1 MHEIHVAIIGS
12 TVVDVILNIP
22 HLPVC
27 KEDVN
32 VSSQQLAIGGCAYN
46 TSTMLAH
53 FQVPYILFS
62 PIGQGIYGDFIKHE
76 FRNKDITSIIP
87 SPMEE
92 NGCCYCFVEDS
103 GERTF
108 VSYHGAEYK
117 FKKEW
122 FSALDAHPI
131 DTVYIC
137 GLELE
142 EESAH
147 VIIEY
152 LEEHP
157 TIQIYFAPGPRIHK
171 INHEYMNRIFALSP
185 ILHLNEEEACCY
197 TGHNKLDQSAVAL
210 YQQTKQAVIITLGKD
225 GTYVYDG
232 QESTYISTRKA
243 IQIDTIGAGDSH
255 IGSIIACVTKG
266 MPIIEAIRVA
276 NMVASSV
283 VEVKGAT
290 LSHEE
295 FKNLQL
301 TI

>member
-1 MHEIHVAIIGS
+1 MQEIHVAIIGS

-32 VSSQQLAIGGCAYN
+32 VTSQQLAIGGCAYN

-53 FQVPYILFS
+53 FQVPYVLFS

-76 FRNKDITSIIP
+76 FRKKGIPSIIP
-87 SPMEE
+87 SPTEE

-108 VSYHGAEYK
+108 VSYHGAEYT

-122 FSALDAHPI
+122 FSALDAYPI
-131 DTVYIC
+131 DTVYVC

-142 EESAH
+142 EKSAH

-152 LEEHP
+152 LEHHP
-157 TIQIYFAPGPRIHK
+157 TIQIYFAPGPRLRN
-171 INHEYMNRIFALSP
+171 INNEYMNRIFALSP

-197 TGHNKLDQSAVAL
+197 TGHSDLYHSADAL
-210 YQQTKQAVIITLGKD
+210 YQKTKQPVIITLGKD
-225 GTYVYDG
+225 GTYLYDG
-232 QESTYISTRKA
+232 QESIHIPTRKA

-266 MPIIEAIRVA
+266 IPIVEAIRVA

-283 VEVKGAT
+283 VEVTGAT

-295 FKNLQL
+295 FKKLQL
-301 TI
+301 NV